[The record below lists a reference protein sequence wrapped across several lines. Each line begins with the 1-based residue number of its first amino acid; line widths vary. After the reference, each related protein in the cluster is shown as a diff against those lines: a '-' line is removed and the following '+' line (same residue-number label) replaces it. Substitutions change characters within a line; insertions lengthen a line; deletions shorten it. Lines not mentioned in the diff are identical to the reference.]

1 MELMCEFCKKELKT
15 MSALNKHKKTAK
27 YCLKLQNKNAE
38 INIDSKEKAVFNH
51 NFNLNNEKNQEFQK
65 SETENIINPPNKLQN
80 KILNNNM
87 ENIDQNICEFCE
99 RKFTNKYNLRNHK
112 LCCKEIKQQKVE
124 ELNCYINNKN
134 FEISQL
140 QMDII
145 NLKNIINNKN
155 NMIEKLE
162 FIKEKN
168 EELISNQMIKITE
181 LEDRL
186 ERLGTKAIN
195 RSTTT
200 NNTINLQLNNYISQ
214 EHINT
219 KIADKFNDKYIS
231 NGIKGVAQFVY
242 DHIITTEDGSVL
254 YACYDVSR
262 KIFKYK
268 DTEGNEVKDVKA
280 TKLINMIKPG
290 LIKQTDVLY
299 DYFSEEYDYLKKME
313 EIKDFNNN
321 DLQELY
327 KIKYLKDKAI
337 EVSLEINTMD
347 KTNKFSN
354 ELANLAS

>member
-1 MELMCEFCKKELKT
+1 MDIICEFCKRELKT
-15 MSALNKHKKTAK
+15 MSAFNKHKKTAK
-27 YCLKLQNKNAE
+27 YCLKLQN
-38 INIDSKEKAVFNH
+38 DSNR
-51 NFNLNNEKNQEFQK
+51 LNEKLNTKTYSEQDIRFDINQDKNNIKNETRYINNTSIKPPYLTTNIK
-65 SETENIINPPNKLQN
+65 SENSE
-80 KILNNNM
+80 
-87 ENIDQNICEFCE
+87 QNICEFCNK
-99 RKFTNKYNLRNHK
+99 KFTTKYNLRNHK
-112 LCCKEIKQQKVE
+112 LCCKEIKHQKVE
-124 ELNCYINNKN
+124 ELNYDINNKN
-134 FEISQL
+134 LEISNL
-140 QMDII
+140 QIEI
-145 NLKNIINNKN
+145 LSFKNIIDKKN

-168 EELISNQMIKITE
+168 AELISNQMIKITE
-181 LEDRL
+181 LEDRI

-214 EHINT
+214 DHINT

-242 DHIITTEDGSVL
+242 DHIITTKDGNIL

-268 DTEGNEVKDVKA
+268 DNEGNEVKDVKA
-280 TKLINMIKPG
+280 AKLINMIKPG
-290 LIKQTDVLY
+290 LIKQSDVLY
-299 DYFSEEYDYLKKME
+299 DYFSEEYDFLKKME
-313 EIKDFNNN
+313 EVKDFNNE

>member
-1 MELMCEFCKKELKT
+1 MEIT
-15 MSALNKHKKTAK
+15 
-27 YCLKLQNKNAE
+27 
-38 INIDSKEKAVFNH
+38 
-51 NFNLNNEKNQEFQK
+51 
-65 SETENIINPPNKLQN
+65 
-80 KILNNNM
+80 
-87 ENIDQNICEFCE
+87 
-99 RKFTNKYNLRNHK
+99 
-112 LCCKEIKQQKVE
+112 
-124 ELNCYINNKN
+124 
-134 FEISQL
+134 
-140 QMDII
+140 
-145 NLKNIINNKN
+145 NLKNIINKKN

-168 EELISNQMIKITE
+168 DELISNQMIKITE

-195 RSTTT
+195 RATTT

-214 EHINT
+214 DHINT

-242 DHIITTEDGSVL
+242 DHIITTEDGSIL
-254 YACYDVSR
+254 YACYDVAR

-280 TKLINMIKPG
+280 AKLINMIKPG

-313 EIKDFNNN
+313 EVKDFNTE

>member
-1 MELMCEFCKKELKT
+1 

-27 YCLKLQNKNAE
+27 YCLKLQNENTKL
-38 INIDSKEKAVFNH
+38 NIDLDEKVEN
-51 NFNLNNEKNQEFQK
+51 NGDNYLYNEKILEIKK
-65 SETENIINPPNKLQN
+65 SEIPNRNFTNNTLNKDQSLIINNQTEN
-80 KILNNNM
+80 M
-87 ENIDQNICEFCE
+87 VHICEFCE
-99 RKFTNKYNLRNHK
+99 KKFTNKYNLRNHK
-112 LCCKEIKQQKVE
+112 LCCKEIKHQKVE
-124 ELNCYINNKN
+124 ELNFNINNKN
-134 FEISQL
+134 LEISQL
-140 QMDII
+140 QMEIT
-145 NLKNIINNKN
+145 NLKNIISKKN

-168 EELISNQMIKITE
+168 DELISNQMIKITE

-195 RSTTT
+195 RATTT

-214 EHINT
+214 DHINT

-242 DHIITTEDGSVL
+242 DHIITTEDGNIL

-280 TKLINMIKPG
+280 AKLINMIKPG

-313 EIKDFNNN
+313 EIKEFNNN